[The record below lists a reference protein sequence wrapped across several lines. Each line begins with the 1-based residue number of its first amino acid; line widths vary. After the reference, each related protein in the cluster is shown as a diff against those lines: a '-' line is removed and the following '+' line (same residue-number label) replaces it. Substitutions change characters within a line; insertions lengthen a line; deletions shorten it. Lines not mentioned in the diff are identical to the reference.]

1 MYVRM
6 QESIDLRTFKVG
18 VNQYIYDL
26 VEVPT
31 GVKDLAD
38 LIAFNIA
45 HADEE
50 LVPPFWTDQSQYV
63 CVLH

>member
-1 MYVRM
+1 M
-6 QESIDLRTFKVG
+6 
-18 VNQYIYDL
+18 
-26 VEVPT
+26 PT

-50 LVPPFWTDQSQYV
+50 LVPPFWTDQSEYV
-63 CVLH
+63 KTTIVIHARLDNDG